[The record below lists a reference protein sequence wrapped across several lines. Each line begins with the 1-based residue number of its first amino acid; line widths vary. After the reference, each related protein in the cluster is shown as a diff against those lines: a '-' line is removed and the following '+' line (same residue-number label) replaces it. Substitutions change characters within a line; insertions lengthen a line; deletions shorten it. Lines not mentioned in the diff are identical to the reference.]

1 MKKGIKFKRFLV
13 VNALICSGFLF
24 VAAFAGAQD
33 ASPQTT
39 QNEIMEIK
47 GQVKAISNKAKTV
60 SVEVTGKG
68 VVVLKF
74 NDATKFVNAESGKD
88 IGPPTG
94 VIVKYKEA
102 GPDKIATS
110 ITKALVKLPA
120 GVVEI
125 KTDELVS
132 LVKKGP
138 VEGKYFLVDSRP
150 AKIASAA
157 HIPTAISIPVN
168 VLQEQGEKLLPA
180 DKDMVL
186 IFYCGGPT

>member
-1 MKKGIKFKRFLV
+1 MKRGERIKRFLV
-13 VNALICSGFLF
+13 VNALTCFALFF

-33 ASPQTT
+33 ASPKAT

-68 VVVLKF
+68 VIVLKF
-74 NDATKFVNAESGKD
+74 NDATKFVNAESGKE
-88 IGPPTG
+88 IEPSTG

-102 GPDKIATS
+102 GPDKVAIS

-120 GVVEI
+120 GVSEI
-125 KTDELVS
+125 KTDEVAA

-138 VEGKYFLVDSRP
+138 MEGKYFLVDSRP
-150 AKIASAA
+150 AKIAAAA
-157 HIPTAISIPVN
+157 HIPTAVSIPVD

-180 DKDMVL
+180 DKDKVL